1 MANKILDVRHVVD
14 EMVSPDGLEAGGGGG
29 GTTDYRDLDHKPSI
43 NGVTLVGNKTGEEL
57 DLQGEQGPQGPQGI
71 QGPQGEPGVQGPQG
85 PKGDNG
91 EPFAIYEE
99 YASIAAM
106 EADAANVPKGKFV
119 IITSTVEDPDNAK
132 LYVKGDSTFSF
143 VTDMSGAQGIQGPAG
158 PQGIQGVQGEQGP
171 QGVQGEQGPQ
181 GIQGVQGPQG
191 IGITG
196 ATINAQRHLILERS
210 GDASDLDAGQ
220 LVENIHTYSTTEHV
234 VGTWIDGK
242 PLYEISRE
250 FADIPYTPTTD
261 LRHVFD
267 IADFDNINKIINLEM
282 SYGFYASQGQEP
294 AYYFFGNTMDYEA
307 KPQYMNY
314 AAVYANNTLSFIKV
328 QTADAS
334 FSFVKGF
341 YTIRYTKTID

>member
-1 MANKILDVRHVVD
+1 MANKILDIRRTID
-14 EMVSPDGLEAGGGGG
+14 EQVSKDGLQAGGGPG
-29 GTTDYRDLDHKPSI
+29 GTSDYRDLDHKPSI
-43 NGVTLVGNKTGEEL
+43 NGITLVGNKTGEEL

-71 QGPQGEPGVQGPQG
+71 QGPQGEPGATGPQG

-119 IITSTVEDPDNAK
+119 IIASNVEDPDNAK

-158 PQGIQGVQGEQGP
+158 PQGVQGVQGEQGP
-171 QGVQGEQGPQ
+171 QGVQGAQGPQ
-181 GIQGVQGPQG
+181 GVQGVQGPQG

-220 LVENIHTYSTTEHV
+220 LAENVHTYSTQEHV
-234 VGTWIDGK
+234 VGTWIDGN
-242 PLYEISRE
+242 PVYEKVLVGVI
-250 FADIPYTPTTD
+250 PTTSTD
-261 LRHVFD
+261 GHMVDGAVASLPSDAKNIIKLENIWWGDEGLSTWGGSIPAID
-267 IADFDNINKIINLEM
+267 ISISAITGGINIFTN
-282 SYGFYASQGQEP
+282 SH
-294 AYYFFGNTMDYEA
+294 GNIVISNSIARYSGRR
-307 KPQYMNY
+307 
-314 AAVYANNTLSFIKV
+314 VYIFA
-328 QTADAS
+328 Q
-334 FSFVKGF
+334 
-341 YTIRYTKTID
+341 YTKTSH

>member
-1 MANKILDVRHVVD
+1 MANKILDIRRTVD
-14 EMVSPDGLEAGGGGG
+14 EQVSQRGLQAGGGS
-29 GTTDYRDLDHKPSI
+29 GTSDYRDLDHKPSI
-43 NGVTLVGNKTGEEL
+43 NGITLVGNKTGEEL

-71 QGPQGEPGVQGPQG
+71 QGPQGEPGTTGPQG

-119 IITSTVEDPDNAK
+119 IITSNVEDPDNAK

-158 PQGIQGVQGEQGP
+158 PQGAQGVQGEQGA

-196 ATINAQRHLILERS
+196 ATINSNRHLILERS
-210 GDASDLDAGQ
+210 SGTDLDAGQ
-220 LVENIHTYSTTEHV
+220 LAENVHTYSTTEHV
-234 VGTWIDGK
+234 VGTWIDGRNI
-242 PLYEISRE
+242 YEKTVEYTLTERWS
-250 FADIPYTPTTD
+250 AGGHLIPVSLPNIDHCINYSATYYETQGTSLLIPFTNPNNDYGIVTLGVITD
-261 LRHVFD
+261 SSIQIRVSGTQ
-267 IADFDNINKIINLEM
+267 NL
-282 SYGFYASQGQEP
+282 SPGA
-294 AYYFFGNTMDYEA
+294 
-307 KPQYMNY
+307 
-314 AAVYANNTLSFIKV
+314 TLSITL
-328 QTADAS
+328 Q
-334 FSFVKGF
+334 
-341 YTIRYTKTID
+341 YNKTTV

>member
-1 MANKILDVRHVVD
+1 MANKILDIRRTID
-14 EMVSPDGLEAGGGGG
+14 EQVSHAGLQAGGGSG

-43 NGVTLVGNKTGEEL
+43 NGITLVGNKTGEEL

-71 QGPQGEPGVQGPQG
+71 QGPQGEQGVQGEQG

-143 VTDMSGAQGIQGPAG
+143 VTDMSGAQGIQGPTG

-191 IGITG
+191 ISITG
-196 ATINAQRHLILERS
+196 ATIDSNRHLILERS
-210 GDASDLDAGQ
+210 SGADLDAGQ

-242 PLYEISRE
+242 PIYEKTLIGGNFNATGNFSINHNISDLNEIIDVSNPVWYDSDDGKWNAQARMYIRD
-250 FADIPYTPTTD
+250 FNNSTSYAIGGRVSIDSTT
-261 LRHVFD
+261 LR
-267 IADFDNINKIINLEM
+267 IENE
-282 SYGFYASQGQEP
+282 S
-294 AYYFFGNTMDYEA
+294 
-307 KPQYMNY
+307 
-314 AAVYANNTLSFIKV
+314 
-328 QTADAS
+328 S
-334 FSFVKGF
+334 FSAVDWSNRTEKIRV
-341 YTIRYTKTID
+341 TIRYTKTTD